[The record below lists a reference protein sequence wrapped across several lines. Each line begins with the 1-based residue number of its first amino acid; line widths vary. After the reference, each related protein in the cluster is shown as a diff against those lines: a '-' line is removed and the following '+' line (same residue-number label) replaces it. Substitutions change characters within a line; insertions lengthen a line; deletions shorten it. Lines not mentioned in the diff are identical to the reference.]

1 MEDIKEAMTA
11 LTQNQRYQRGQDE
24 KPQGKTFI
32 TGAMVVSQLLESG
45 HSKTS
50 TSLTQY

>member
-1 MEDIKEAMTA
+1 MEDIKEAVMA

-24 KPQGKTFI
+24 KLQGETFI

-50 TSLTQY
+50 TSLTRY